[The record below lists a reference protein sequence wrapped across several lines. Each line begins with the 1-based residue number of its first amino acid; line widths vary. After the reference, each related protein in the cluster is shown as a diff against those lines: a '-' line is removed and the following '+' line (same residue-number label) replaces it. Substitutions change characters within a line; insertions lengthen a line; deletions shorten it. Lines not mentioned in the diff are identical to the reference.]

1 MGELVDGLVASYI
14 VRYPQSR
21 ASSLSRESL
30 DRWTREEIDELFRA
44 LRHEP
49 IEPRGN
55 LLFTGD
61 LTKGESDIFIPL
73 ANYMETKMIV
83 GKWVTGFL
91 WENCDAPRR
100 LIQEYCRIVED
111 ATLTLM
117 KANLDEFRD
126 RTLVEGALMR
136 YWGESRYMGSKEA
149 PKNPQ
154 SAETPNA
161 PGAQSASP
169 RRKRPHERR
178 DSLRVGHSAE
188 YREEPPG
195 AYLCE
200 RWAWGTERSSLAST
214 CEGFTAIS
222 QTNCN
227 HRSHR
232 RSRAYVLD
240 VPVTALEDYEID
252 SARDALEALFRMED
266 SFGIAPG
273 PSAPSP
279 SIIRPRVRRSSR
291 RPSRHGAAP
300 WPMWSPA
307 R

>member
-1 MGELVDGLVASYI
+1 M
-14 VRYPQSR
+14 
-21 ASSLSRESL
+21 
-30 DRWTREEIDELFRA
+30 
-44 LRHEP
+44 RHEP

-154 SAETPNA
+154 SAETLTPQEHKVLLLAVKGRTN
-161 PGAQSASP
+161 GEIAS
-169 RRKRPHERR
+169 E
-178 DSLRVGHSAE
+178 LGIAAE
-188 YREEPPG
+188 YREEHLAP
-195 AYLCE
+195 YLCE
-200 RWAWGTERSSLAST
+200 DGRGEQN
-214 CEGFTAIS
+214 G
-222 QTNCN
+222 
-227 HRSHR
+227 
-232 RSRAYVLD
+232 
-240 VPVTALEDYEID
+240 
-252 SARDALEALFRMED
+252 AR
-266 SFGIAPG
+266 
-273 PSAPSP
+273 
-279 SIIRPRVRRSSR
+279 
-291 RPSRHGAAP
+291 
-300 WPMWSPA
+300 
-307 R
+307 

>member
-1 MGELVDGLVASYI
+1 MEQSNPESADQIIDFLSSRMGELVDGLVASYI

-91 WENCDAPRR
+91 WENCDAQRR

-154 SAETPNA
+154 SAETLTPQEHKVLLLAVKGRTNGEIA
-161 PGAQSASP
+161 SELGIAQNTVKNHLAHIYA
-169 RRKRPHERR
+169 KMG
-178 DSLRVGHSAE
+178 VGN
-188 YREEPPG
+188 R
-195 AYLCE
+195 
-200 RWAWGTERSSLAST
+200 TELAS
-214 CEGFTAIS
+214 EYL
-222 QTNCN
+222 
-227 HRSHR
+227 R
-232 RSRAYVLD
+232 R
-240 VPVTALEDYEID
+240 IH
-252 SARDALEALFRMED
+252 
-266 SFGIAPG
+266 GNIAD
-273 PSAPSP
+273 
-279 SIIRPRVRRSSR
+279 
-291 RPSRHGAAP
+291 
-300 WPMWSPA
+300 
-307 R
+307 

>member
-1 MGELVDGLVASYI
+1 MEQSNPESADQIIDFLSSRMGELVDGLVASYI

-154 SAETPNA
+154 SAETLTP

-200 RWAWGTERSSLAST
+200 DGRGEQN
-214 CEGFTAIS
+214 G
-222 QTNCN
+222 
-227 HRSHR
+227 
-232 RSRAYVLD
+232 
-240 VPVTALEDYEID
+240 
-252 SARDALEALFRMED
+252 AR
-266 SFGIAPG
+266 
-273 PSAPSP
+273 
-279 SIIRPRVRRSSR
+279 
-291 RPSRHGAAP
+291 
-300 WPMWSPA
+300 
-307 R
+307 

>member
-1 MGELVDGLVASYI
+1 MEQSNPESADQIIDFLSSRMGELVDGLVASYI

-126 RTLVEGALMR
+126 RTLVEL
-136 YWGESRYMGSKEA
+136 
-149 PKNPQ
+149 
-154 SAETPNA
+154 
-161 PGAQSASP
+161 SP
-169 RRKRPHERR
+169 IH
-178 DSLRVGHSAE
+178 
-188 YREEPPG
+188 
-195 AYLCE
+195 
-200 RWAWGTERSSLAST
+200 
-214 CEGFTAIS
+214 I
-222 QTNCN
+222 
-227 HRSHR
+227 
-232 RSRAYVLD
+232 
-240 VPVTALEDYEID
+240 
-252 SARDALEALFRMED
+252 
-266 SFGIAPG
+266 
-273 PSAPSP
+273 
-279 SIIRPRVRRSSR
+279 
-291 RPSRHGAAP
+291 
-300 WPMWSPA
+300 
-307 R
+307 